1 MTCIFKKTIAVFA
14 VLCMFLGALTA
25 CDASVDS
32 KTKRFVKDFFAE
44 VEAGNYEEAET
55 YLHPSLPAD
64 LERYFGDMEQ
74 NEGID
79 FQSGIKIEKFISYSA
94 ADFDPEV
101 SGKRYDLKVRARVSG
116 IGIRFA
122 ISIVDNVQ
130 GYGIYSCM
138 VDG

>member
-1 MTCIFKKTIAVFA
+1 MTYIFKKTIAVVA
-14 VLCMFLGALTA
+14 VLCIFLCALTA

-32 KTKRFVKDFFAE
+32 RTKRLVNGFFAE

-79 FQSGIKIEKFISYSA
+79 FQKGIKIERYISYT
-94 ADFDPEV
+94 DKGFDVGAGGNVWE
-101 SGKRYDLKVRARVSG
+101 LKVRTSVSG
-116 IGIRFA
+116 VGIRFA
-122 ISIVDNVQ
+122 IGIIENAQ
-130 GYGIYSCM
+130 GYGINSLK